1 MTIDAMGCQTKIAET
16 IIDGEGNYL
25 LSVKENQ
32 PTLHQDVQTTFAEAD
47 DARRRSVDEQPR
59 PGVEVF
65 EDVDKGH
72 GRVETRTLS
81 LVP

>member
-1 MTIDAMGCQTKIAET
+1 MGCQTKIAET